1 MPADDHPRCVGT
13 ALAAPTPQM
22 LYEDLSCARGNGEKA
37 LTAVQH
43 DLHRDRTSAT
53 TCLATALRLLLAGAA

>member
-1 MPADDHPRCVGT
+1 MQADDHPRCVGT

-22 LYEDLSCARGNGEKA
+22 LYEDLSCARGNCAKA
-37 LTAVQH
+37 LKAVQH
-43 DLHRDRTSAT
+43 DLHSDRTSAT